1 MEIEVAKKVRQFKQA
16 FMQKGLRSEYWSKD
30 ARILVA
36 VSGGVDSM
44 VLLDCLLAVQKEVGF
59 HLGVVHIDHQ
69 LRTVSK
75 QEAAFLETF
84 CREKNLSFHLKVWGQ
99 PAEQGIETAARAFRY
114 QTFEQLMRQ
123 ESYDTLMTAHHGD
136 DQMETVLMK
145 IIRGG
150 QLGTYA
156 GIKESQSFSDGR
168 LIRPLLSFSK
178 EQLYA
183 YAEAEDLPFFEDH
196 TNQELNVQR
205 NRLRHLVVPQ
215 LKKENTQAM
224 AHFQKFSQQIQWAEQ
239 FIRKS
244 TQQIITQHLT
254 HEEDGFSMPW
264 QVIEGLAS
272 FERYFFFYT
281 FFDYVFPTTKVTI
294 KEKQIDTLL
303 RQCERSAGQWQFDLG
318 KRWVIERSYEVFRL
332 YEKKVAQPNVSD
344 HTPLKITPNHP
355 IQLGESEWLGVYTPD
370 QLPDISL
377 DETVEVFTHDLW
389 LPADQ
394 ELWIDRRQP
403 GDRIQLTETLNK
415 KVSRYFIDKKISV
428 AQRADSWVIIDK
440 GRNLWSLVPFVH
452 SYLSIGVETDKIH
465 YILLYKYQKEAI
477 GRRT

>member
-1 MEIEVAKKVRQFKQA
+1 MDRRASQFKQA
-16 FMQKGLRSEYWSKD
+16 FIKRGLRRGYLSEHAK
-30 ARILVA
+30 ILVA

-44 VLLDCLLAVQKEVGF
+44 VLLDCLMTAQKQIGF
-59 HLGVVHIDHQ
+59 RLGVVHIDHR
-69 LRTVSK
+69 LRSVSAD
-75 QEAAFLETF
+75 EAAYIADF
-84 CREKNLSFHLKVWGQ
+84 CDKNNLTFHLKVWEN

-114 QTFEQLMRQ
+114 EKFDEIVRHDH
-123 ESYDTLMTAHHGD
+123 YDTLMTAHHGD
-136 DQMETVLMK
+136 DQMETILMK

-156 GIKESQSFSDGR
+156 GIKETQPFAGGR

-196 TNQELNVQR
+196 TNQELTVQR

-239 FIRKS
+239 FIRKN
-244 TQQIITQHLT
+244 THQMITEHLT
-254 HEEDGFSMPW
+254 YGEERLSIPW
-264 QVIEGLAS
+264 TVIESLES

-281 FFDYVFPTTKVTI
+281 FFDYVFPVTKVTI

-303 RQCERSAGQWQFDLG
+303 QQCEQAAGQWQVDLG
-318 KRWVIERSYEVFRL
+318 KRWVIERSYEVL
-332 YEKKVAQPNVSD
+332 YLYKRKKERSTNHQD
-344 HTPLKITPNHP
+344 TPLEIIPNQS
-355 IQLGESEWLGVYTPD
+355 IQLGESEWLGIYTPD
-370 QLPDISL
+370 QLPDWEL
-377 DETVEVFTHDLW
+377 DETGKIFTHDLW
-389 LPADQ
+389 LSAEQ
-394 ELWIDRRQP
+394 SLWVDRRKP

-415 KVSRYFIDKKISV
+415 KVSRYFIDKKISI
-428 AQRADSWVIIDK
+428 AQRTNSWVIIDE